1 MLSLIIGAR
10 LHRFGTECCFECF
23 CDAESCITVARQ
35 RLAPYCINYHF
46 LTNRRKR
53 ISNMVAKEKHMKI
66 ETIGSGIPEAVG
78 ATARFLG
85 ETVVAVAAKAVL
97 TGATIAYVAALVLE
111 RLPLP
116 YGEVDNN
123 PTRYR

>member
-1 MLSLIIGAR
+1 
-10 LHRFGTECCFECF
+10 
-23 CDAESCITVARQ
+23 
-35 RLAPYCINYHF
+35 
-46 LTNRRKR
+46 
-53 ISNMVAKEKHMKI
+53 MVAKEKHMKI

-78 ATARFLG
+78 ATAGLLG